1 MMSRAHTWIVAQ
13 VMSLCLLTAV
23 NGASAGYASHRAG
36 LSTAP
41 QRVMPLRDSLP
52 LDRDFRFVDGLY
64 KSFAALQA
72 NKPDISSEALDGRM
86 VALPEE
92 YTLKVER
99 LFLKGRT
106 DLAIAPEQIYAL
118 VFDGIPY
125 RITNT
130 DSTRGFSVFSGLRVR
145 GRLSYLEFDTVRYED
160 RLITAYVPQTGRPF
174 RQGTVKLEVD
184 TKVRRVLDFTT
195 GEEWELSRDN
205 LLRHTQD
212 DASLQQAIRD
222 LPIDAA
228 PEMLYRCLLI
238 YDDRHPLFL
247 PAAF

>member
-1 MMSRAHTWIVAQ
+1 MGRVQ
-13 VMSLCLLTAV
+13 VWMVVQAMSLCWLTAV
-23 NGASAGYASHRAG
+23 NGAFAGHLSPRTGLGSAHQ
-36 LSTAP
+36 L
-41 QRVMPLRDSLP
+41 VMPQRDSLP

-72 NKPDISSEALDGRM
+72 NSPDIRSEALDGRM

-99 LFLKGRT
+99 LFLKGRA

-125 RITNT
+125 RITST

-145 GRLSYLEFDTVRYED
+145 GRLSYLEFDTIRYED

-205 LLRHTQD
+205 LLQHTQD
-212 DASLQQAIRD
+212 DASLQQAIRE
-222 LPIDAA
+222 LPLDAA
-228 PEMLYRCLLI
+228 PDMLYRCLLI